1 MYLSRQIPDLP
12 GDVIFDEEE
21 WQILYKVAHKTKKAP
36 QTVPTLKELVWC
48 LAKLGGFAA
57 RKSDW
62 EPGLKVIWQGL
73 VKLFFIL
80 DSIDFI

>member
-36 QTVPTLKELVWC
+36 QTVPTLKELV
-48 LAKLGGFAA
+48 
-57 RKSDW
+57 
-62 EPGLKVIWQGL
+62 
-73 VKLFFIL
+73 
-80 DSIDFI
+80 